1 MADHVI
7 SSGPDHAKYRI
18 HSGDNNEDPIDE
30 IEDYWKARYL
40 TAGEATWRIL
50 GYNITKMKPA
60 VTAIAIH
67 GDSSQSNHQ
76 YHRSDNNSS
85 TLSTLHHYFL
95 RPQGFFT
102 MGSTVKDFASL
113 TYIEYYTLFR
123 LAKYDAAQA
132 HWMNYYIEQPNTDN
146 SPAMQV
152 ILCMPGNPH
161 ISRIWDVR
169 PSEGD
174 IDYLCALLQHR
185 PASSHVDARTV
196 NNIEFATFQEAATE
210 LGLFANEK
218 ESEYAL
224 TEAIQSLKTP
234 RQLRL
239 LFVHLLVNDCV
250 PTPLAHWE
258 IFQESF
264 ALDYTLRNNNA
275 LDIGLDHAL
284 QEIGQCLEEYG
295 KTLSDYGLPEPMSY
309 GREVEH
315 ELAKWAL
322 DRDGLSLHA
331 DAAANTFNPEQRLIY
346 DEIIA
351 AVIEGQPLRIFID
364 GKAGTGKTY
373 LVQTICDKIRSLGH
387 ILLPAATSA
396 FAAQHYK
403 GGRTTHSA
411 FKVMYLII
419 IYNNI

>member
-18 HSGDNNEDPIDE
+18 YSGDNNEDPIDE

-67 GDSSQSNHQ
+67 GDLSQPNHQ

-113 TYIEYYTLFR
+113 TYTEYYTLFR

-132 HWMNYYIEQPNTDN
+132 HRMNYYIEQPNTDN

-161 ISRIWDVR
+161 ISHIWDVR

-174 IDYLCALLQHR
+174 IYYLRALL
-185 PASSHVDARTV
+185 
-196 NNIEFATFQEAATE
+196 
-210 LGLFANEK
+210 
-218 ESEYAL
+218 
-224 TEAIQSLKTP
+224 
-234 RQLRL
+234 
-239 LFVHLLVNDCV
+239 
-250 PTPLAHWE
+250 
-258 IFQESF
+258 
-264 ALDYTLRNNNA
+264 
-275 LDIGLDHAL
+275 
-284 QEIGQCLEEYG
+284 
-295 KTLSDYGLPEPMSY
+295 
-309 GREVEH
+309 
-315 ELAKWAL
+315 
-322 DRDGLSLHA
+322 
-331 DAAANTFNPEQRLIY
+331 
-346 DEIIA
+346 
-351 AVIEGQPLRIFID
+351 
-364 GKAGTGKTY
+364 
-373 LVQTICDKIRSLGH
+373 
-387 ILLPAATSA
+387 
-396 FAAQHYK
+396 
-403 GGRTTHSA
+403 
-411 FKVMYLII
+411 
-419 IYNNI
+419 